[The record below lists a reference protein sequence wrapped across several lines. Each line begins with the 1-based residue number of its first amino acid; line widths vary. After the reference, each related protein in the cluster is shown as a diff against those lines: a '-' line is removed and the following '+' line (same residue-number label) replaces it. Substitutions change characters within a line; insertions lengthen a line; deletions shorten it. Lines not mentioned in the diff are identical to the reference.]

1 MHPKYKTYWEYQ
13 IISYSG
19 KHYQFLSTLHLAVP
33 CSYNPSFRA
42 PLSAGGQYLSLDLCL
57 WMAPQS
63 KPVGAT
69 CTWELAQHFA
79 DLESLKSS
87 QESTVTERRMG
98 RHPTEHLCTANSD
111 TWNFISHWNQSGF
124 DSLGFVAAGYWIYA
138 TFSLFT
144 IAIVYS
150 CITVK
155 GKEKYFVGKQ
165 WFKGINLPLM
175 SMDMDSEWSLLDH
188 TLINL
193 V

>member
-1 MHPKYKTYWEYQ
+1 MHPKYKTYWENQ

-33 CSYNPSFRA
+33 CSYNLSFRA

-87 QESTVTERRMG
+87 QESTVTEWRMG
-98 RHPTEHLCTANSD
+98 HHPTEHLCTANSD
-111 TWNFISHWNQSGF
+111 TWNFMSLKSVWVWFFGF
-124 DSLGFVAAGYWIYA
+124 CGSWILDLCHILSLYH
-138 TFSLFT
+138 SNCLFLHNSQRKRE
-144 IAIVYS
+144 IF
-150 CITVK
+150 CGKTV
-155 GKEKYFVGKQ
+155 
-165 WFKGINLPLM
+165 I
-175 SMDMDSEWSLLDH
+175 
-188 TLINL
+188 
-193 V
+193 